1 MTDKIIARIVR
12 ESGIANLLEVLGQQL
27 APTDLQS
34 LLIAV
39 FRQRAGQQTPRRVLE
54 QYERNPFVRPSPA
67 PVRAL
72 LDLDRIALDLAT
84 PLYAALDLAPLAPLG
99 TCSALAPLD
108 QNRVVT
114 TIRNTEVVSD
124 ATNVLALECAVRR
137 QAQRQAKPPSPGPVR
152 LCASHRLT
160 RAQQYSGPHLYAHFR
175 MFNLCTAGRS
185 SAPGAFEGATTVEQV
200 AFYLRFLQ
208 AAADQGYRLAGL
220 RVAFI
225 PLADDAARQ
234 QLEQAVIEPLAAQFP
249 AAQLALDPNPTTVAG
264 YYEWVRFQIY
274 ARDPQGDEHMI
285 GDGGFTDWTRQLLSD
300 TRERLLT
307 SGIATERVATLFPPE
322 EVRR

>member
-12 ESGIANLLEVLGQQL
+12 ESGVADLLDVLGARL

-39 FRQRAGQQTPRRVLE
+39 FHQRAARQTPRRVLE
-54 QYERNPFVRPSPA
+54 QYERNPFVRPAPA

-72 LDLDRIALDLAT
+72 LELDQIALDLAV
-84 PLYAALDLAPLAPLG
+84 PPFAALDLAPLAPLG

-114 TIRNTEVVSD
+114 TIRNTEVVAD
-124 ATNVLALECAVRR
+124 ATNVLALECGLRR
-137 QAQRQAKPPSPGPVR
+137 RALRQDRGTADAPVR

-160 RAQQYSGPHLYAHFR
+160 RAQQYSGPHLRAHFR
-175 MFNLCTAGRS
+175 MFSLCTAGRAT
-185 SAPGAFEGATTVEQV
+185 APGAFETTVVIEQI
-200 AFYLRFLQ
+200 AFYLRFL
-208 AAADQGYRLAGL
+208 AAAAARGFRLGGL

-225 PLADDAARQ
+225 LLAGDTERA
-234 QLEQAVIEPLAAQFP
+234 QLEQGVIAPLAAQF
-249 AAQLALDPNPTTVAG
+249 AAARLEIDPTSTTVAG

-274 ARDPQGDEHMI
+274 ARDPQGDEYML

-300 TRERLLT
+300 RRERLLT
-307 SGIATERVATLFPPE
+307 SGIATERLATLFAPG
-322 EVRR
+322 EVRS